1 MIWTVI
7 QHWKFVYFGA
17 VKLAKNADIDK
28 YKYSRYG
35 IGFDRKGIFSH
46 PSGRTGRSIII
57 IGVDMSLSPHIDN
70 IRLDSEDS
78 EILASPLCLENISKT
93 NNMT

>member
-1 MIWTVI
+1 
-7 QHWKFVYFGA
+7 
-17 VKLAKNADIDK
+17 
-28 YKYSRYG
+28 
-35 IGFDRKGIFSH
+35 
-46 PSGRTGRSIII
+46 
-57 IGVDMSLSPHIDN
+57 MSLSPHIDN